1 MKFRNPFQS
10 PIVRYVSKEAEY
22 QLYEKVATDIEN
34 NNIQKGVWAKALS
47 EAGGDETKQ
56 KAIYLELM
64 VENYKDLIKAGEE
77 LEEILSAEFERK
89 AQEEELQKRR
99 NERMAREEAEKTPE
113 AEKERRR
120 RREEWET
127 QYEKDEKKAIVATIV
142 FFLLLVLLALIGS
155 V

>member
-10 PIVRYVSKEAEY
+10 PIVRYISKEAEY

-47 EAGGDETKQ
+47 EADGDEIKQ
-56 KAIYLELM
+56 KAIYIELM

-77 LEEILSAEFERK
+77 LEEILSAEFERE

-99 NERMAREEAEKTPE
+99 KEMMAREEEEKTPE

-127 QYEKDEKKAIVATIV
+127 QYEKDVKKAIVATIV
-142 FFLLLVLLALIGS
+142 IFLLIVLVALLGS